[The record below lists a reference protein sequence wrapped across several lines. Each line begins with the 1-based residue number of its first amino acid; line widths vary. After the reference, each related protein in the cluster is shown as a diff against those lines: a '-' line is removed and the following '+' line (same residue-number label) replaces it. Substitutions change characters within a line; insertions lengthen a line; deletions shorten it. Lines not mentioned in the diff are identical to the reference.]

1 MDRKFFRHMGS
12 MIFLVC
18 SLAVISPVTAFAG
31 WQKEGDTYAYYEDDG
46 TRVVNAFR
54 KSGNQWF
61 YLDEDGYLL
70 KNCEREIDGKI
81 YVFNERGA
89 VVPSATK
96 KSGESKDS
104 TDSDFSAISSR
115 QQYLNKT
122 ANPYMNN
129 KTVQWINATYA
140 ILTKHN
146 GGNIRAFG
154 GSLKLDGKEESGA
167 EIDKTTRE
175 QTRKMLKQSWS
186 VTDKASADDALEEL
200 LNSAK
205 ESGSAWDYSR
215 AESNLGFYYLAD
227 YYTEKEALDKALEV
241 AKEIQEH
248 FGSWD
253 AFVESYLEG
262 YEETTGDSSG
272 EREELYEN
280 LRASQWNPY
289 SVSWNTKL
297 KKNW

>member
-1 MDRKFFRHMGS
+1 ML
-12 MIFLVC
+12 LVC

-61 YLDEDGYLL
+61 YLDENGHLL

-89 VVPSATK
+89 VVPSATRK
-96 KSGESKDS
+96 AGSSESS
-104 TDSDFSAISSR
+104 ESDFSAISSR

-146 GGNIRAFG
+146 GGNIRAGTSHFQEDTIG
-154 GSLKLDGKEESGA
+154 NLLVHQRSRHARCRTGQHGQNRTLFYFA
-167 EIDKTTRE
+167 YIHNTT
-175 QTRKMLKQSWS
+175 
-186 VTDKASADDALEEL
+186 VTAH
-200 LNSAK
+200 N
-205 ESGSAWDYSR
+205 
-215 AESNLGFYYLAD
+215 
-227 YYTEKEALDKALEV
+227 
-241 AKEIQEH
+241 H
-248 FGSWD
+248 
-253 AFVESYLEG
+253 
-262 YEETTGDSSG
+262 
-272 EREELYEN
+272 
-280 LRASQWNPY
+280 
-289 SVSWNTKL
+289 
-297 KKNW
+297 

>member
-1 MDRKFFRHMGS
+1 MDKKFLRHISS
-12 MIFLVC
+12 MMLLVC
-18 SLAVISPVTAFAG
+18 TLAAVSPVTAFAG
-31 WQKEGDTYAYYEDDG
+31 WRKEGDTYAYYEDDG
-46 TRVVNAFR
+46 TRVENAFR

-61 YLDEDGYLL
+61 YLDENGHLL

-89 VVPSATK
+89 VVPSATRK
-96 KSGESKDS
+96 AGSSESS
-104 TDSDFSAISSR
+104 ESDFSAISSR

-154 GSLKLDGKEESGA
+154 GSLKVDGKEENGA
-167 EIDKTTRE
+167 EIDKTTRD
-175 QTRKMLKQSWS
+175 QTRKMLKQSWG
-186 VTDKASADDALEEL
+186 VTDRASADEALNEL
-200 LNSAK
+200 LESAK

-227 YYTEKEALDKALEV
+227 YYTEKEALDKALEI
-241 AKEIQEH
+241 AKEIQST

-253 AFVESYLEG
+253 SFVQSYLEG
-262 YEETTGDSSG
+262 YEAGSGDTSG
-272 EREELYEN
+272 DREEIYEN
-280 LRASQWNPY
+280 LKACQWNPY